1 MDASAPTVTRKQLQG
16 YGATR
21 YLARRL
27 TRSLVP
33 IAKSGNAYVYA
44 LAQVVAAVRDYAAK
58 PRVQAATKQTLEQL
72 LTQLLTRIDNVVPL
86 VPNGDKTEVSDVA
99 QQLLKQMRR
108 TDKAMADMKA
118 TVASMGEKR

>member
-16 YGATR
+16 YGASR
-21 YLARRL
+21 YLALML
-27 TRSLVP
+27 TRSLAPV
-33 IAKSGNAYVYA
+33 AKSGNAYVYA
-44 LAQVVAAVRDYAAK
+44 LTQVVTAARDYAAK
-58 PRVQAATKQTLEQL
+58 PRVQATTKQTLEQI
-72 LTQLLTRIDNVVPL
+72 LTQLLARINNVISL

-99 QQLLKQMRR
+99 QQLLKQMRL